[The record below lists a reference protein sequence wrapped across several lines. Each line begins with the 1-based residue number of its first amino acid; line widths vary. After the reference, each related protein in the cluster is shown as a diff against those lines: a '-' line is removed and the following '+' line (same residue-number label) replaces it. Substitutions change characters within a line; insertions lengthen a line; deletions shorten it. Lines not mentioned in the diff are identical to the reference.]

1 VRLLLPDRRDDV
13 TVGELYGRH
22 VRPTHGPYVVCSMIA
37 SADGAAVIE
46 GSSAPLGSPAD
57 LSVLLALRAA
67 ADVVLVG
74 AGTVRADAYGA
85 PSRPGLTIAVVTRSA
100 KLDFSSALFASGAG
114 ILVTTEDTPPVPVR
128 SIRAGRGDVDFA
140 AALALLEGGVVLCE
154 GGPSINAQLFAAGL
168 VDELCLTVSPL
179 LAGGDEPRIAQGT
192 PVTPPDRLHVV
203 HVAEDDHYLFVRY
216 VRS

>member
-1 VRLLLPDRRDDV
+1 VRLLLPDPRDDV

-22 VRPTHGPYVVCSMIA
+22 VRPAHGPYVMCSMIA

-46 GSSAPLGSPAD
+46 GSSAPLGSPTD

-67 ADVVLVG
+67 ADVVVVG

-85 PSRPGLTIAVVTRSA
+85 PSHPLTIAVVTRSA
-100 KLDFSSALFASGAG
+100 KLDFSSPLFASGAG
-114 ILVTTEDTPPVPVR
+114 IVVTTHDAPAVPVR

-140 AALALLEGGVVLCE
+140 AALAELGGGVVLCE

-168 VDELCLTVSPL
+168 VDEVCLTVSPL

-192 PVTPPDRLHVV
+192 AVTPPERLHVV
-203 HVAEDDHYLFVRY
+203 HVAADDHYLFIRY

>member
-1 VRLLLPDRRDDV
+1 MRLLLPDPRDDV

-22 VRPTHGPYVVCSMIA
+22 VRPARGPYVMCSMIA
-37 SADGAAVIE
+37 SVDGAAVID
-46 GSSAPLGSPAD
+46 GSSAPLGSPTD

-85 PSRPGLTIAVVTRSA
+85 PSHAGLTIAVVTRSA
-100 KLDFSSALFASGAG
+100 KLDFSSPLFASGAG
-114 ILVTTEDTPPVPVR
+114 IVVTTHEAPAVPVR
-128 SIRAGRGDVDFA
+128 SIRAGRGDVDLA
-140 AALALLEGGVVLCE
+140 GALAQLGGGVVLCE

-192 PVTPPDRLHVV
+192 SVTPPERLQVV
-203 HVAEDDHYLFVRY
+203 HVAEDDHYLFIRY